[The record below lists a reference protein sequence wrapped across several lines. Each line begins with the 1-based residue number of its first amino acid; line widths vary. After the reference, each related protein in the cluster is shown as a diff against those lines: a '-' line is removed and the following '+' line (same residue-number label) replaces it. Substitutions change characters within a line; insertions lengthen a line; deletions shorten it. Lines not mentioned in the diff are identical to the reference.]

1 VARGT
6 TTAPPPAQRNE
17 EQEKK
22 EREKRERER
31 REGQKRME
39 AGKRAEG
46 QKRMEAEKERAPEER
61 CREKSKET
69 AVETEETEET
79 AEGEWTTAGGSKRS
93 KKSTWADRADATTE
107 QERASVAQLQR
118 RPRPRP
124 RRLVPVD
131 KYPRAER
138 EVLVTFDEL
147 KNPEGVNDRHLAD
160 LALRAVNRAIL
171 NHQDV
176 KQFPFHLAR
185 VTGSRNIALTAA
197 GNVRG
202 VVYSDYVNVI
212 AEALK
217 DYGTCTAKV
226 HEKWSKFLV
235 RGVPAWTEMEG
246 IREDIER
253 KYPGIRLA
261 QSPGWLVPS
270 ARREGVAEA
279 TVIIALLGQVPLSRL
294 GKRIAI
300 GSQYCTVE
308 QYYEYTDYTQCTRC
322 QKYGHVAERCKS
334 PHPKCAVCADH
345 HATKDHPCTESG
357 CRRGPAC
364 MHDLKCA
371 NCSAPHKA
379 RDRLCPHRHN
389 AYRAY
394 HKRRGF
400 SDAEATTAAA
410 QFVEFDQ

>member
-1 VARGT
+1 
-6 TTAPPPAQRNE
+6 
-17 EQEKK
+17 
-22 EREKRERER
+22 
-31 REGQKRME
+31 
-39 AGKRAEG
+39 
-46 QKRMEAEKERAPEER
+46 
-61 CREKSKET
+61 
-69 AVETEETEET
+69 
-79 AEGEWTTAGGSKRS
+79 
-93 KKSTWADRADATTE
+93 
-107 QERASVAQLQR
+107 
-118 RPRPRP
+118 
-124 RRLVPVD
+124 LVPVD

-160 LALRAVNRAIL
+160 LALRDANRTIL

-197 GNVRG
+197 GNVRS

-217 DYGTCTAKV
+217 GYGTCTAKV

-246 IREDIER
+246 IRDDIER

-270 ARREGVAEA
+270 VRRKGVAEA
-279 TVIIALLGQVPLSRL
+279 TVVIALLGQVPLSRL

-308 QYYEYTDYTQCTRC
+308 QYHEYTDYTQCTRC
-322 QKYGHVAERCKS
+322 QKYGHIAERCKS
-334 PHPKCAVCADH
+334 PHPKCAGCADH
-345 HATKDHPCTESG
+345 HATKDYPCPESG
-357 CRRGPAC
+357 YRRGPAC
-364 MHDLKCA
+364 MHKLTCA
-371 NCSAPHKA
+371 NCEAPHKA
-379 RDRLCPHRHN
+379 RHRLCPYRHN

-394 HKRRGF
+394 QKRRGL

-410 QFVEFDQ
+410 QFVESDQWVPQPGTLPPADSYILKCF